1 MELTRTI
8 ATSLLVGLLAACQG
22 SPEDAPDYEVDL
34 TSGGG
39 SRSGAGEDTSASDGT
54 SSEAP
59 STPPGGGTSAET
71 GNGPSL
77 PPTKVMVKVD
87 GVTLTVGE
95 VKLWSEVA
103 KPGKYDTFIS
113 VTGAGVAAGSDIV
126 ISADSATTGCVVGE
140 EHITYRPKSE
150 PQYMPMT
157 SGDPACGLSIKSLPK
172 SVGERFTG
180 TFKGTLR
187 AINTTPTQTK
197 NVEVTFDVLRE
208 K

>member
-1 MELTRTI
+1 MEHGTKV
-8 ATSLLVGLLAACQG
+8 ATALLVALLAACHG
-22 SPEDAPDYEVDL
+22 SPDDAPDYEVDL
-34 TSGGG
+34 TSGG
-39 SRSGAGEDTSASDGT
+39 STSPGENTAASDGT
-54 SSEAP
+54 STEAP
-59 STPPGGGTSAET
+59 STEPGGGTTAET
-71 GNGPSL
+71 GNGPAL
-77 PPTKVMVKVD
+77 PPTKVTVKVD
-87 GVTLTVGE
+87 GVTLTVGD

-103 KPGKYDTFIS
+103 EPGAYDAFIS

-126 ISADSATTGCVVGE
+126 ISANSATTGCVVGE
-140 EHITYRPKSE
+140 EHITYRPKSQ

-157 SGDPACGLSIKSLPK
+157 SGDPACGLSIKTLPK

-197 NVEVTFDVLRE
+197 TVDVTFDVLRE